1 MHERDCATKA
11 RTDIVQL
18 RNSPP
23 SLPFLLCSSISF
35 PFSRGPARLPSTGA
49 LFVRSKLPQ
58 AHPVFT
64 SRVPRIDT
72 VCLIFGVTHGRWRCT
87 WHFTQ
92 FRSFWMSQSPFQKKK
107 AALKISSNNQVFLRP
122 NERTHA
128 RPNVRLK
135 CQEFLPHG
143 LRKKQNRT
151 MLVLQPTAVPNP
163 SEEVLLVNA
172 AGPKEEKREKKQG
185 HLASK
190 VHKHKNKKKRK
201 PT

>member
-92 FRSFWMSQSPFQKKK
+92 FRSFWMSQSPFKKK
-107 AALKISSNNQVFLRP
+107 KKKRKLPLKYLLTIRSSY
-122 NERTHA
+122 ERTNA
-128 RPNVRLK
+128 RPSVRLK
-135 CQEFLPHG
+135 YQEFLPHG

-151 MLVLQPTAVPNP
+151 MLVPQPTAVPNP

-172 AGPKEEKREKKQG
+172 AGPKEEKRERKQG
-185 HLASK
+185 HLGFES
-190 VHKHKNKKKRK
+190 
-201 PT
+201 PQTQE